1 MSAIKSFKL
10 NQHEGLLAITLND
23 DAVMTF
29 TFEFLRVFSPAV
41 SQKGN
46 QLITHKKLVKVSSI
60 ESVGKHGY
68 RFIFDDTHQ
77 AIYAVEYLQQLDR
90 ESSQR
95 WQHYLSEIAASQ
107 HSREASIEIKEL

>member
-1 MSAIKSFKL
+1 MSAIKNFKL
-10 NQHEGLLAITLND
+10 SQHEGLLAITSND
-23 DAVMTF
+23 DSVMTF

-41 SQKGN
+41 SPKGN
-46 QLITHKKLVKVSSI
+46 QLITHKKMVKISRI

-68 RFIFDDTHQ
+68 RFIFDDAHQ
-77 AIYAVEYLQQLDR
+77 AIYPIEYLQQLDR

-95 WQHYLSEIAASQ
+95 WQHYLNEIAASQ